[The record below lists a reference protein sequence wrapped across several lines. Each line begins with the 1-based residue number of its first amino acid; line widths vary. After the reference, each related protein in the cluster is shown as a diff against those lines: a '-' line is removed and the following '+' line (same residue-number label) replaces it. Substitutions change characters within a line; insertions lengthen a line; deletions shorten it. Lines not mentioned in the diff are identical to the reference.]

1 MVLKRSELT
10 DGAIREKAFHLMKSN
25 SPDEAKN
32 YLMEVID
39 TYENESQYKYH
50 YNQKIRVLA
59 NARNNIDS
67 IFSKYKEISH
77 VYENIISVNSECVK
91 NNNEF
96 KGYIDDCIA
105 WFGKIVELSEQ
116 PNFSDFQLSDEAS
129 REIINIIED
138 EVDNKYRGHKHRMLR
153 KYSQS
158 ILVIKELESIV
169 SVPNRP
175 EGVNFK
181 KYDGSPFNYEIKKVW
196 KSLIGIVPSNDQR
209 KIFNV
214 LVNEVLSC
222 CNYIYRLSM
231 EENPR
236 HKEMNFISIM
246 DEAKNKGLFS
256 SKKIKNFFDLND
268 SLMEKRLDIYIQY
281 EGEIKFIDRFFDL
294 LYEAESSLF
303 INDLS
308 SEESKILDFSRLKI

>member
-67 IFSKYKEISH
+67 IFSKYKEIIH

-116 PNFSDFQLSDEAS
+116 PNFSD
-129 REIINIIED
+129 
-138 EVDNKYRGHKHRMLR
+138 
-153 KYSQS
+153 
-158 ILVIKELESIV
+158 
-169 SVPNRP
+169 
-175 EGVNFK
+175 
-181 KYDGSPFNYEIKKVW
+181 
-196 KSLIGIVPSNDQR
+196 
-209 KIFNV
+209 
-214 LVNEVLSC
+214 
-222 CNYIYRLSM
+222 
-231 EENPR
+231 
-236 HKEMNFISIM
+236 
-246 DEAKNKGLFS
+246 
-256 SKKIKNFFDLND
+256 
-268 SLMEKRLDIYIQY
+268 
-281 EGEIKFIDRFFDL
+281 
-294 LYEAESSLF
+294 
-303 INDLS
+303 
-308 SEESKILDFSRLKI
+308 

>member
-1 MVLKRSELT
+1 
-10 DGAIREKAFHLMKSN
+10 
-25 SPDEAKN
+25 
-32 YLMEVID
+32 
-39 TYENESQYKYH
+39 
-50 YNQKIRVLA
+50 
-59 NARNNIDS
+59 
-67 IFSKYKEISH
+67 
-77 VYENIISVNSECVK
+77 
-91 NNNEF
+91 
-96 KGYIDDCIA
+96 
-105 WFGKIVELSEQ
+105 
-116 PNFSDFQLSDEAS
+116 
-129 REIINIIED
+129 
-138 EVDNKYRGHKHRMLR
+138 
-153 KYSQS
+153 
-158 ILVIKELESIV
+158 V